1 MSRRY
6 RTKKVADCKGESCN
20 SSLARN
26 GLLERKEFPV
36 AGSAGAEEEQR
47 WWDSAEGIRQLI
59 RGRIPCP

>member
-1 MSRRY
+1 M
-6 RTKKVADCKGESCN
+6 ADCKGESCN
-20 SSLARN
+20 SQSCLARN
-26 GLLERKEFPV
+26 GLLERKELPV